1 MGPSDKGY
9 KYLLLIK
16 EDLSGYLWLVPCV
29 SADTVST
36 VDALMMWFAAFEVA
50 MLSVSDRGS

>member
-16 EDLSGYLWLVPCV
+16 YYLSGYLWLVPCV

-36 VDALMMWFAAFEVA
+36 VDALMMWFAAFGVA
-50 MLSVSDRGS
+50 MLFGVR